1 MRCLSSK
8 SIIIRF
14 RVASFLVI
22 FSALAL
28 LPAVGTLA
36 YGIVI
41 NDVGL
46 IVFSGGAFGGIM
58 LLMFINMLTTSS
70 LRCPL
75 CMAPVLRNR
84 RCSKH
89 RGCKRI
95 FGSHRLKVAQSI
107 LFSGY
112 FVCPYCSE
120 KTVMKARVKS
130 R

>member
-8 SIIIRF
+8 SLIFRF
-14 RVASFLVI
+14 RVASFLVG
-22 FSALAL
+22 FSVFAL
-28 LPAVGTLA
+28 LPAFGILG

-41 NDVGL
+41 RDVGL
-46 IVFSGGAFGGIM
+46 IAISGGAFGCIL
-58 LLMFINMLTTSS
+58 LLMFINMITTSS

-75 CMAPVLRNR
+75 CMASPLRNR

-95 FGSHRLKVAQSI
+95 FGSHRLKVAQTI
-107 LFSGY
+107 LLSNH
-112 FVCPYCSE
+112 FVCPYCGE
-120 KTVMKARVKS
+120 KTVMKARGIS